1 MHEGIAMSRLA
12 QLKAQYPAYDARLVS
27 EIVEQVLQSMS
38 GDLSMAKAGI
48 LAEVEDLGRYI
59 ETTKNE
65 ISVLRVGDITNS
77 HIPAATDELDAIVVH
92 TAVATDVILEECEA
106 LDRLAEQLR
115 AAPGAA
121 EQAGGTR
128 LQEATT
134 RIYEACSF
142 QDITGQRV
150 SKIVQTLKKIEEKID
165 SIRASFAVDDADFVE
180 PMAVIDADLLNGPQL
195 PSAAMEQSDIDKIMN
210 GFD

>member
-1 MHEGIAMSRLA
+1 MPEAAPLSRLA
-12 QLKAQYPAYDARLVS
+12 DFASRYPSQDARLIT
-27 EIVEQVLQSMS
+27 EIVEQVLHSMS
-38 GDLSMAKAGI
+38 GDLSVAKAGI

-65 ISVLRVGDITNS
+65 ISVLKVGDITNS
-77 HIPAATDELDAIVVH
+77 HIPAATDELDAIVIH
-92 TAVATDVILEECEA
+92 TAMATDVILEECEA
-106 LDRLAEQLR
+106 LDRVAEQIRL
-115 AAPGAA
+115 AASGDAQAWGA
-121 EQAGGTR
+121 R

-150 SKIVQTLKKIEEKID
+150 SKVVQTLKKIEERIE
-165 SIRASFAVDDADFVE
+165 SIRSSFVVDDADFTE
-180 PMAVIDADLLNGPQL
+180 PLGDVDGALLNGPQL

-210 GFD
+210 GFG

>member
-1 MHEGIAMSRLA
+1 MHDGAALSRLA
-12 QLKAQYPAYDARLVS
+12 DLKSRYPSGDARLIA
-27 EIVEQVLQSMS
+27 EIVAEVMHTMS

-65 ISVLRVGDITNS
+65 ISVLKVGDITNS
-77 HIPAATDELDAIVVH
+77 HIPAATDELDAIVIH
-92 TAVATDVILEECEA
+92 TAMATDVILEECEA
-106 LDRLAEQLR
+106 LDRVADQLR
-115 AAPGAA
+115 QVTGSE
-121 EQAGGTR
+121 EQAWGGR

-150 SKIVQTLKKIEEKID
+150 SKIVQTLKKIEEKIQT
-165 SIRASFAVDDADFVE
+165 ILTSFVVLDEEGTTDFLADE
-180 PMAVIDADLLNGPQL
+180 DTALLNGPQL

-210 GFD
+210 GF

>member
-1 MHEGIAMSRLA
+1 MSRLA

-27 EIVEQVLQSMS
+27 EIVEQVLQTMS

-65 ISVLRVGDITNS
+65 ISVLKVGDITNS
-77 HIPAATDELDAIVVH
+77 HIPAATDELDAIVIH
-92 TAVATDVILEECEA
+92 TAMATDVILEECEA
-106 LDRLAEQLR
+106 LDRVAEQLR
-115 AAPGAA
+115 LLPGNA
-121 EQAGGTR
+121 EQASGAR

-150 SKIVQTLKKIEEKID
+150 SKIVQTLKKIEEKIE
-165 SIRASFAVDDADFVE
+165 SIRASFAVNEEDFTE
-180 PMAVIDADLLNGPQL
+180 PMAAIDADLLNGPQL

-210 GFD
+210 GFG

>member
-115 AAPGAA
+115 TAPGAA

-210 GFD
+210 GFG

>member
-1 MHEGIAMSRLA
+1 MHEGVAMSRLA
-12 QLKAQYPAYDARLVS
+12 QLKSQYPAHDVRLIT
-27 EIVEQVLQSMS
+27 EIVEQLLHSMS
-38 GDLSMAKAGI
+38 GDLSLAKAGI

-65 ISVLRVGDITNS
+65 ISVLKVGDITNS
-77 HIPAATDELDAIVVH
+77 HIPAATDELDAIVIH
-92 TAVATDVILEECEA
+92 TAMATDVILEECEA
-106 LDRLAEQLR
+106 LDRVAEQLR
-115 AAPGAA
+115 LAPGSD
-121 EQAGGTR
+121 EQACGAR

-150 SKIVQTLKKIEEKID
+150 SKIVQTLKKIEEKVN
-165 SIRASFAVDDADFVE
+165 SIRASFVVDDADFTE
-180 PMAVIDADLLNGPQL
+180 PLAVIDGDLLNGPQL

-210 GFD
+210 GFG

>member
-106 LDRLAEQLR
+106 LDQLAEQLR